1 MGIQHR
7 FAKSCASNPIIISIV
22 RVDKSVLCQVGNQL
36 QHSVPSK
43 PIILLSI
50 EI

>member
-36 QHSVPSK
+36 HNHNMPERHEGCS
-43 PIILLSI
+43 
-50 EI
+50 